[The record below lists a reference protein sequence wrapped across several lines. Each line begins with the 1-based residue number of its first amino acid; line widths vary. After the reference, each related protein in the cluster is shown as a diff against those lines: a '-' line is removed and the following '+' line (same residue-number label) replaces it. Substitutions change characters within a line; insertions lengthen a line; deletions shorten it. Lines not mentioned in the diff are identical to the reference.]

1 MGCKNREKRLE
12 KVLSGDEIGEEK
24 WEGNVGVE

>member
-24 WEGNVGVE
+24 WQGNVGVE